1 MGSKS
6 SDATLKPV
14 FESLSPKFTSWLFC
28 FVEEKYDQLVN
39 SYLRV
44 DGMRN
49 KKDAKWATGVQ
60 VHWRNLEIFQ
70 IFHSNWLVI
79 NQKVAKSTFQW
90 KQNQLSATK
99 QDIPLKKK
107 ICYKKSTN

>member
-49 KKDAKWATGVQ
+49 KKDAK
-60 VHWRNLEIFQ
+60 
-70 IFHSNWLVI
+70 
-79 NQKVAKSTFQW
+79 
-90 KQNQLSATK
+90 
-99 QDIPLKKK
+99 
-107 ICYKKSTN
+107 